1 VAQGPMVAEQPLWCP
16 AQPPTAPSHCHSVWG
31 CWQLL
36 CLGGGVS
43 RSTHGHTGAARVG
56 RKLTCPR
63 RPAESRP
70 APLGR
75 ARSSPPGPQSCAWP
89 MAFMQVR
96 FLQHTAA
103 TGTFRSSQP
112 HSAGRWHLLA
122 VQQQARQQCSNKQ
135 GSSASN
141 TASSIRKF
149 CGVLSHDCGPA
160 PHKPSRRQ
168 LSVGHHVAEGATAA
182 VAAAGPSLHTDSTNR
197 QVRHGEMLQQC
208 WQAFP

>member
-1 VAQGPMVAEQPLWCP
+1 MVAEQPLWCP

-75 ARSSPPGPQSCAWP
+75 PRSAPPGPQSCARP
-89 MAFMQVR
+89 RAFMQVR
-96 FLQHTAA
+96 YLQRTAA